1 MKIGELSKKCGLS
14 IDTLRFYEKIGLL
27 EKPLRDGGGHRVYDP
42 AIMQWLGFL
51 ARLKETDMPLKKQVE
66 YAKLRAMGNKTAA
79 LRRELLENHLQEL
92 LEEQKRLK
100 DNINALKTKITIYRQ
115 IEKDIDDDNQHKPQ
129 PNS

>member
-14 IDTLRFYEKIGLL
+14 IDTLRFYEKIGLI

-51 ARLKETDMPLKKQVE
+51 ARLKETDMPLKKQIE

-79 LRRELLENHLQEL
+79 SRRILLEKHLQEL
-92 LEEQKRLK
+92 MEKQARLK
-100 DNINALKTKITIYRQ
+100 DNISTLKTKITIYRQ
-115 IEKDIDDDNQHKPQ
+115 IEKDIDDDEPK
-129 PNS
+129 SDT